1 MAILEENKKTS
12 DKLVAAVEGLVTAS
26 KSMNSTK
33 LSRERTKLSRERFA
47 DLVNNAKQIFDLDP
61 TDPTAKRDYLAALKD
76 QRIAIQL
83 SQSDALF

>member
-1 MAILEENKKTS
+1 MQKRTMAILEENKKTS
-12 DKLVAAVEGLVTAS
+12 DKLVAAVEGLVNAS
-26 KSMNSTK
+26 KSMNS
-33 LSRERTKLSRERFA
+33 TKLSRERFA

-76 QRIAIQL
+76 QRFAIQL

>member
-1 MAILEENKKTS
+1 MQKRTMAILEENKKTS
-12 DKLVAAVEGLVTAS
+12 DKLVAAVEDLVTAS
-26 KSMNSTK
+26 KSMNS
-33 LSRERTKLSRERFA
+33 TKLSRERFA

>member
-1 MAILEENKKTS
+1 MVILEENKKTS
-12 DKLVAAVEGLVTAS
+12 DKLVAAVEDLVTAS
-26 KSMNSTK
+26 KSMNS
-33 LSRERTKLSRERFA
+33 TKLSRERFA

>member
-12 DKLVAAVEGLVTAS
+12 DKLVAAVEDLVTAS
-26 KSMNSTK
+26 KSMNS
-33 LSRERTKLSRERFA
+33 TKLSRERFA

>member
-26 KSMNSTK
+26 KSMNS
-33 LSRERTKLSRERFA
+33 TKLSRERFA

>member
-1 MAILEENKKTS
+1 MQKRTMVILEENKKTS
-12 DKLVAAVEGLVTAS
+12 DKLVAAVEDLVTAS
-26 KSMNSTK
+26 KSMNS
-33 LSRERTKLSRERFA
+33 TKLSRERFA

>member
-1 MAILEENKKTS
+1 MVILEENKKTS
-12 DKLVAAVEGLVTAS
+12 DKLVAAVEDLVTAS

-33 LSRERTKLSRERFA
+33 LSRERFA
-47 DLVNNAKQIFDLDP
+47 DLVDNAKQIFDLDP

>member
-1 MAILEENKKTS
+1 MVILEENKKTS

-26 KSMNSTK
+26 KSMNS
-33 LSRERTKLSRERFA
+33 TKLSRERFA

>member
-1 MAILEENKKTS
+1 MQKRTMAILEENKKTS

-26 KSMNSTK
+26 KSMNS
-33 LSRERTKLSRERFA
+33 TKLSRERFA